1 MPCPISNQESHLAF
15 FYRMLMLRLV
25 LVVSFSLYA
34 QEQDNENPALDFYE
48 EQARITEADA

>member
-1 MPCPISNQESHLAF
+1 
-15 FYRMLMLRLV
+15 MLMLRLV